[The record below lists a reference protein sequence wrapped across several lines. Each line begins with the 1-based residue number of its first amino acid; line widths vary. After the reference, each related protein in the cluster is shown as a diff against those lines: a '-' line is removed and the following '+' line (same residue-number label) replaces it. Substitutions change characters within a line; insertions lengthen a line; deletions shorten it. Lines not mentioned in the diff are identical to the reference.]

1 MSDTVNTTLRKDAL
15 GVGAIVFLVLAAVA
29 PLTGMVV
36 VASLAIAFGNGGGA
50 PFSFLAV
57 AAVLLLF
64 AIGYGRMSSQLVN
77 AGGFYAFVVKGLGRP
92 AGLAAGY
99 VATLG
104 YNFFV
109 VGTIGTSG
117 FFMMVLIDFLFGF
130 HMNWFLWG
138 GLSMV
143 VAYLMAVKGID
154 FSSKVL
160 GVSLV
165 LETAILVIFD
175 VAVLF
180 QHGYDFS
187 AFSGDAI
194 TSGSLSIGLLLAAT
208 GFLGFEATS
217 LFSEEARNPLKT
229 IPRATYLAITII
241 GLLLAVTTWAVVSAT
256 GVAKA
261 QETSISHLETGD
273 LVFSLGAE
281 YLGEFMMKVMMVLLL
296 VSLFAAMLAFHNS
309 ATRYLFSL
317 GRAGVLPKALSR
329 TSATGSPVLAGTLQA
344 GFALLVAAVFR
355 LIDLDPI
362 LQVVPAM
369 LGFGTLAI
377 VVLQALAALSIVVH
391 FRRTGD
397 RRIGSTLVAP
407 GIGFVGLSFIV
418 VMAVTHFDVVAGSTE
433 KIITNLPWLLV
444 LALVIGV
451 AQALYLRSNQP
462 DAYDG
467 LTTDLER
474 FDTADATH

>member
-1 MSDTVNTTLRKDAL
+1 MSDTVNTTLRKNAI

-57 AAVLLLF
+57 AVVLLLF
-64 AIGYGRMSSQLVN
+64 AIGYGKMSSQLVN

-99 VATLG
+99 IATIG

-117 FFMMVLIDFLFGF
+117 FFMMVLIDFLFGISL
-130 HMNWFLWG
+130 NWFLWG
-138 GLSMV
+138 AASMV

-165 LETAILVIFD
+165 LETSILVIFD
-175 VAVLF
+175 IAVLF
-180 QHGYDFS
+180 KHGYDLS
-187 AFSGDAI
+187 AFSGNAI

-256 GVAKA
+256 GVEQA
-261 QETSISHLETGD
+261 QQTSIDHLEAGD

-329 TSATGSPVLAGTLQA
+329 TNTAGSPVVAGTLQA
-344 GFALLVAAVFR
+344 GFAMLVAATFR
-355 LIDLDPI
+355 IADLDPI

-391 FRRTGD
+391 FRRAGD
-397 RRIGSTLVAP
+397 PRVWSTLVAP
-407 GIGFVGLSFIV
+407 AIGFVGLSFIV
-418 VMAVTHFDVVAGSTE
+418 VMAVTHFEVVAGSTE
-433 KIITNLPWLLV
+433 KAIAILPWLLA

-451 AQALYLRSNQP
+451 GQALYLRSSRP
-462 DAYDG
+462 DAYAA
-467 LTTDLER
+467 LNTDLER
-474 FDTADATH
+474 LDTAATIH

>member
-64 AIGYGRMSSQLVN
+64 AIGYGKMSGQLVN

-165 LETAILVIFD
+165 LETAILVVFD

-180 QHGYDFS
+180 KHGYDLS

-256 GVAKA
+256 GVDEA
-261 QETSISHLETGD
+261 QETSVAHLATGD

-317 GRAGVLPKALSR
+317 GRAGVLPKVLAR
-329 TSATGSPVLAGTLQA
+329 TSPSGSPVLAGTLQA
-344 GFALLVAAVFR
+344 GFALVVAGVFR
-355 LIDLDPI
+355 VIDLDPI

-377 VVLQALAALSIVVH
+377 VVLQALAALAIVVH
-391 FRRTGD
+391 FRRTAD
-397 RRIGSTLVAP
+397 PRIGSTLVAP
-407 GIGFVGLSFIV
+407 GIGFVGLLFIV

-433 KIITNLPWLLV
+433 RTITSLPWLLV

-451 AQALYLRSNQP
+451 AQALYLKSSQP
-462 DAYDG
+462 AAYDG
-467 LTTDLER
+467 LNADLER
-474 FDTADATH
+474 FDAADATY

>member
-1 MSDTVNTTLRKDAL
+1 MSDTVNTTLRKNAI

-64 AIGYGRMSSQLVN
+64 AIGYGKMSSQLVN

-99 VATLG
+99 IATIG

-117 FFMMVLIDFLFGF
+117 FFMMVLIDLLFGISL
-130 HMNWFLWG
+130 NWFLWG
-138 GLSMV
+138 AASIV

-165 LETAILVIFD
+165 LETSILVVFD
-175 VAVLF
+175 IAVLLE
-180 QHGYDFS
+180 HGYDLS
-187 AFSGDAI
+187 AFSGNAI

-256 GVAKA
+256 GVAQA
-261 QETSISHLETGD
+261 QQTSIDHLEAGD

-281 YLGEFMMKVMMVLLL
+281 YLGEPMMKVMMVLLL

-329 TSATGSPVLAGTLQA
+329 TNAAGSPVVAGTLQA
-344 GFALLVAAVFR
+344 GFALLVAAAFR
-355 LIDLDPI
+355 IADLDPI

-391 FRRTGD
+391 FRRAGD
-397 RRIGSTLVAP
+397 PRIWTTLVAP
-407 GIGFVGLSFIV
+407 AIGFVGLSFIV
-418 VMAVTHFDVVAGSTE
+418 VMAVTHFEVVAGSTE
-433 KIITNLPWLLV
+433 KAITSLPWLLA

-451 AQALYLRSNQP
+451 GQALYLKNSRP
-462 DAYDG
+462 DAYDA
-467 LTTDLER
+467 LNTDLER
-474 FDTADATH
+474 FDTAATIH

>member
-64 AIGYGRMSSQLVN
+64 AIGYGKMSSQMVN

-99 VATLG
+99 IATLG

-130 HMNWFLWG
+130 SLNWFLWG
-138 GLSMV
+138 AASMV
-143 VAYLMAVKGID
+143 VAYLMGVKGID

-165 LETAILVIFD
+165 LETSILVVFD
-175 VAVLF
+175 IAVLF
-180 QHGYDFS
+180 KHGYDFS
-187 AFSGDAI
+187 AFSADAI
-194 TSGSLSIGLLLAAT
+194 TTGSLSIGLLLAAT

-229 IPRATYLAITII
+229 IPRATYLAITTI

-256 GVAKA
+256 GVEEA
-261 QETSISHLETGD
+261 QQTSIDHLEGGD

-329 TSATGSPVLAGTLQA
+329 TSSTGSPVFAGTMQA
-344 GFALLVAAVFR
+344 GFALLVAGLFR
-355 LIDLDPI
+355 IADLDPI

-391 FRRTGD
+391 FRRAGD
-397 RRIGSTLVAP
+397 PRLGSTLVAP
-407 GIGFVGLSFIV
+407 AIGFIGLSFIV

-433 KIITNLPWLLV
+433 KTITNLPWLLV

-451 AQALYLRSNQP
+451 GQALYLKSNQSE
-462 DAYDG
+462 AYDG
-467 LTTDLER
+467 LNADLER
-474 FDTADATH
+474 FDTADVTN